1 MATQGWYFDGQTSA
15 RHAVTISLLPDR
27 LDIHGIDTP
36 DIKLAWPLKQLWW
49 AQSPNADGKARL
61 ALQGDNAARLELE
74 DPALIAA
81 IRGSC
86 PDIDKAGKDKGG
98 RRKLVI
104 ILATTFVSVGL
115 AIFAAAAILPNLL
128 APMMPASISQAMGKA
143 AVEQVIDLV
152 GALEKNPVKR
162 CTAKSGHAAMTR
174 FRDRLA
180 AATDYSGPLK
190 ITVVNA
196 KMINALA
203 APGGR
208 LVVFKGFIEFANNP
222 EEFAA
227 VMAHELGHVIH
238 RHPTKSMI
246 RHIGLTGTLDLLL
259 AGGGQ
264 GLLGTATGLM
274 LRTAYSRDAE
284 READDAA
291 LHILKSANIKTT
303 GLISVFRR
311 FSKEL
316 PGLPDSLKL
325 FSTHPL
331 STERAARLSKQVS
344 ESGTAAMPPADWKLI
359 QEMCGPTKKEPK

>member
-15 RHAVTISLLPDR
+15 RHAVTLSLLPGR
-27 LDIHGIDTP
+27 LDIHGTANP
-36 DIKLAWPLKQLWW
+36 DIKLAWPLNQLWW
-49 AQSPNADGKARL
+49 AQPPDSDGKARL
-61 ALQGDNAARLELE
+61 ALQGDNAARLEFE
-74 DPALIAA
+74 DPALIAT
-81 IRGSC
+81 IREAH
-86 PDIDKAGKDKGG
+86 PAIDKAGKDKGG
-98 RRKLVI
+98 RRKLTI
-104 ILATTFVSVGL
+104 ILAASLVSVGL
-115 AIFAAAAILPNLL
+115 AVFAAATILPNLL
-128 APMMPASISQAMGKA
+128 APIMPASISQAMGKA

-152 GALEKNPVKR
+152 GALEKKPVER
-162 CTAKSGHAAMTR
+162 CIAKDGNAAMTR

-180 AATDYSGPLK
+180 AATDYSGPLE
-190 ITVVNA
+190 ITVLNA

-203 APGGR
+203 APGGQ
-208 LVVFKGFIEFANNP
+208 LVVFKGFIEFANNA

-227 VMAHELGHVIH
+227 VMAHELGHVVH
-238 RHPTKSMI
+238 RHPTKGMI

-264 GLLGTATGLM
+264 GVLGTATGLL

-291 LHILKSANIKTT
+291 LSILRSANIKTT
-303 GLISVFRR
+303 GLISVFER
-311 FSKEL
+311 FGKEL

-331 STERAARLSKQVS
+331 SKERAARLSKQVS
-344 ESGTAAMPPADWKLI
+344 ASGIPAMSAADWKLI